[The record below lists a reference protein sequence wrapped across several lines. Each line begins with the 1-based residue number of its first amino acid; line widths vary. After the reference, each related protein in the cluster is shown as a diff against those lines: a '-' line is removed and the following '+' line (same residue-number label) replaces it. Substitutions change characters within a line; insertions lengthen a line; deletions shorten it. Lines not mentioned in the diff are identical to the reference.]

1 MRDYKELIV
10 WQKSRTLVKN
20 IYDRTKIFPKE
31 EQYGLTNQI
40 RRAVVS
46 IPSNIAEGYNRQ
58 SDKEFVRFLSIAKGS
73 AAEVETQIILAQDL
87 GYISAEE
94 RDIFLLQ
101 IGEILH
107 MLDALIAKQK
117 RADQNA

>member
-87 GYISAEE
+87 EYISAEE

-101 IGEILH
+101 ISEILH
-107 MLDALIAKQK
+107 MLGALIAKQK
-117 RADQNA
+117 RADWNA